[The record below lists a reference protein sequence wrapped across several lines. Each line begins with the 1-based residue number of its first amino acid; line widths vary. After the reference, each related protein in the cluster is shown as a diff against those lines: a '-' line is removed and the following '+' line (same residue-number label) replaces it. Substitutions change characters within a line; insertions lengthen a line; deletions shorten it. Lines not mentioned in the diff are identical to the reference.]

1 MLEGSGGDGTETGR
15 NQGLRRGA
23 FSAVSARVP
32 PRCRNSNIGL
42 DAIYATSLH
51 GSLRLDALS
60 IGPRIDIATASVSK
74 SLETSGYRNLFLF
87 FFLLFSFC
95 FLAFFSFLSF
105 FALNLTRSYSV
116 HANRFKS
123 NSIEAPDH
131 LPIAR
136 GKGRRSEVKRALP
149 EVVSP

>member
-15 NQGLRRGA
+15 NQGLRRCV
-23 FSAVSARVP
+23 FSCFSPRATAMPQLQHR
-32 PRCRNSNIGL
+32 PRCDLRDKFARLTSPRCALDRSEDRYRSRECFQVARNKW
-42 DAIYATSLH
+42 
-51 GSLRLDALS
+51 LS
-60 IGPRIDIATASVSK
+60 ES
-74 SLETSGYRNLFLF
+74 FLI

-95 FLAFFSFLSF
+95 FVGFFSFLSF